1 MPLNSGLTILGSNS
15 SIPNFNRMCTS
26 HIFQVD
32 NALYMIDCGEGTQL
46 QLTKFGISRNK
57 IKAIFISH
65 FHGDHLYG
73 LPGLL
78 TSYMHF
84 SRTEPLLIVGP
95 KGLKKWLDCTF
106 EISQA
111 YFDFEIEIIETDA
124 KVSTQVYKDEKV
136 QVETFELFH
145 RIPTQGYVFTELE
158 KELKIRKEKISEYQL
173 SVDEIIKL
181 KRGES
186 IDRADVSI
194 KSEDACYPKEKPGK
208 YVFMSDTM
216 PLENIPKSCMD
227 ANLFYHEATYLHDM
241 KEKAIERGHSTSIH
255 AALAAQ
261 KANAR
266 QLILGHFSSRYL
278 ETDMFLTE
286 AKTVFENTLLAE
298 DGQFYPLHSSDHHL

>member
-1 MPLNSGLTILGSNS
+1 MPLKSGLTILGSNS

-26 HIFQVD
+26 HIFQVE
-32 NALYMIDCGEGTQL
+32 NSLYMIDCGEGTQL

-111 YFDFEIEIIETDA
+111 YFDFEIEILETDT
-124 KVSTQVYKDEKV
+124 KVGTEVYKDDKV
-136 QVETFELFH
+136 RVETFELFH

-181 KRGES
+181 KRGET
-186 IDRADVSI
+186 IDREEISI
-194 KSEDACYPKEKPGK
+194 KPEDACFPKERPGK
-208 YVFMSDTM
+208 YVFMSDTI
-216 PLENIPKSCMD
+216 PLESIPESCMD
-227 ANLFYHEATYLHDM
+227 ANLLYHEATYLHDM

-255 AALAAQ
+255 AALTAQ

-278 ETDMFLTE
+278 ETDPFLAE
-286 AKTVFENTLLAE
+286 AKTVFDNTFLAE
-298 DGQFYPLHSSDHHL
+298 DGQFYPLHFNDHHL